1 MAGEIE
7 SSRTGTW
14 ENQAISRLN
23 PGRGVNLVISGPVS
37 SSLVEGGESS
47 VNLAESGELHIVGL
61 GLRKDSGY
69 LETMMTCREIWIP
82 FKDTAGDPQRVVLK
96 VDHRTSYPNWIYV
109 WAASS
114 SEENRLDNTWLPSSF
129 SGEDIYNTY
138 ENFPSDLDYEIGI
151 QGPGNIL
158 FIPYIHPNYLTT
170 DDYNGILGNV
180 MATEESEHLYTVLQ
194 GDLKEG
200 DRGRN
205 KLSPNL
211 RYKNYLEDYH
221 KYNAIGGSHVGELN
235 VPGDNISRCEEE
247 GEYFRSFRERA
258 RELHPGSELD
268 LQTLD
273 FPYMSYRAIS
283 ASIYVDQYVDNYSE
297 SGRPIAVDLRKVWED
312 LQKGNTD
319 DAETIYFIG
328 TASIVSRTAS
338 ISEEGNFGRMYDVIE
353 MGSKSTVPVQDSILF
368 RMDGHLAVRI
378 TKATVYA
385 PFLNTVYRTGE
396 YGEITELFT
405 SSSEE

>member
-14 ENQAISRLN
+14 ESQAISRLN
-23 PGRGVNLVISGPVS
+23 PGQGVNFVVSGPVS
-37 SSLVEGGESS
+37 SSLVEDGEST

-61 GLRKDSGY
+61 GLRKDTGY
-69 LETMMTCREIWIP
+69 AETLMTCREVWIP
-82 FKDTAGDPQRVVLK
+82 FRDVDGNSQRVILK
-96 VDHRTSYPNWIYV
+96 VDRRTSYPNWIYV
-109 WAASS
+109 WAADCSD
-114 SEENRLDNTWLPSSF
+114 ENRIDTSWLPGSF
-129 SGEDIYNTY
+129 SDTDIYNTY
-138 ENFPSDLDYEIGI
+138 ENYPSDLDYEIGI

-180 MATEESEHLYTVLQ
+180 MKTDETEHLYSVLQ
-194 GDLKEG
+194 SSLRETDK
-200 DRGRN
+200 GRN
-205 KLSPNL
+205 KVSPNL
-211 RYKNYLEDYH
+211 RYKNFLEDYH
-221 KYNAIGGSHVGELN
+221 KFNAIGGLHAGELN
-235 VPGDNISRCEEE
+235 VPGGNLSRCEEE

-258 RELHPGSELD
+258 AQINSGSTKD

-283 ASIYVDQYVDNYSE
+283 ASVYVDPYNEHKILESGSIDTYIGSE
-297 SGRPIAVDLRKVWED
+297 SLEKVWED

-319 DAETIYFIG
+319 DAETVYFIG
-328 TASIVSRTAS
+328 TASIVITGSGEIIRYGERT
-338 ISEEGNFGRMYDVIE
+338 
-353 MGSKSTVPVQDSILF
+353 TVPIPSNILF

-396 YGEITELFT
+396 YGEILELFT
-405 SSSEE
+405 SSSEEE